1 MMLKDFEAFRL
12 RAMREWQE
20 MHLKPFV
27 TVGTASCGRSVGA
40 LETLDAVKD
49 FIAKHSVDC
58 NVLEVGC
65 MGLCY
70 CEPIMGISVP
80 GAPRVFYGK
89 VGAEEA
95 HEILEQHLLRGK
107 PVAKYAL
114 GTVGDGIVDGIQ
126 NLFENPFFKKQLRRV
141 LSRCGFV
148 EPTNLN
154 HYIATGGYEGFLKA
168 LSMEPT
174 QIIEELKNSGLRGRG
189 GAGFPTGL
197 KWELAR
203 KSTGD
208 EKYIVCNGAEGDIGA
223 FMDRLIMESDPYSV
237 IEGMTIAGL
246 AVGAKRGY
254 IYVRA
259 EYELAFHVLEKAIST
274 ATQHGLLG
282 RDILGTGLQ
291 FEVELFKAA
300 GMYICGEETALMNS
314 MEGQRGTPRLRPPF
328 PTQSGLKGMPTVVN
342 NVKTLANVPL
352 ILRNGASWFSS
363 VGTEKSKGT
372 VVLSLSGC
380 VERQGVIEVP
390 MGITLREVIYEIG
403 GGIAN
408 GRKLKAVQTGG
419 PLGGIIPEWMI
430 DLTLDYETLR
440 DVGSPL
446 GSGGIIALDD
456 RTCMVDV
463 ARAFAEFAKK
473 ESCGYCIPCRLGTAQ
488 IFQILDEIAKGHGK
502 PSDVDLLVSIGEA
515 MKVSCFCAF
524 GQGVPNIVLATLK
537 HFPNEYEEHIR
548 SGRCPISCKLSEGG

>member
-1 MMLKDFEAFRL
+1 MELREFEMLRL

-27 TVGTASCGRSVGA
+27 TVGTATCGRSVGA

-49 FIAKHSVDC
+49 FIARHNLDC
-58 NVLEVGC
+58 GVFEVGC

-70 CEPIMGISVP
+70 AEPIMGVSVP
-80 GAPRVFYGK
+80 GAPTVFYGK
-89 VGAEEA
+89 VGVEEA
-95 HEILEQHLLRGK
+95 CEILEQHLLRGK

-114 GTVGDGIVDGIQ
+114 GTVGEGSVDGIQ
-126 NLFENPFFKKQLRRV
+126 NLFESQFFRKQVRRV

-148 EPTNLN
+148 EPTNLS
-154 HYIATGGYEGFLKA
+154 HYIATGGYEGLLKA

-174 QIIEELKNSGLRGRG
+174 QIIEELKKSGLRGRG

-203 KSTGD
+203 KAVGD

-254 IYVRA
+254 IYIRA
-259 EYELAFHVLEKAIST
+259 EYELAFHILERAVSI

-282 RDILGTGLQ
+282 KDILGTGLQ
-291 FEVELFKAA
+291 FEIELFKAA

-314 MEGQRGTPRLRPPF
+314 MEGRRGIPRLRPPF
-328 PTQSGLKGMPTVVN
+328 PTQSGFKGMPTVVN

-363 VGTEKSKGT
+363 IGTEKSKGT
-372 VVLSLSGC
+372 TVLSLSGC
-380 VERQGVIEVP
+380 IERCGVVEVP

-403 GGIAN
+403 GGIAD
-408 GRKLKAVQTGG
+408 GKKLKAVQTGG

-430 DLTLDYETLR
+430 DIALDYETMR
-440 DVGSPL
+440 DAGSPL
-446 GSGGIIALDD
+446 GSGGVIAFDD
-456 RTCMVDV
+456 HACMVDV
-463 ARAFAEFAKK
+463 ARAFSEFAKK
-473 ESCGYCIPCRLGTAQ
+473 ESCGYCSPCRLGTAQ
-488 IFQILDEIAKGHGK
+488 IFQILDEIAKGQGK
-502 PSDVDLLVSIGEA
+502 EGDLDLLISIGEA

-524 GQGVPNIVLATLK
+524 GQNVPNIVLATIK
-537 HFPNEYEEHIR
+537 HFQSEYEEHIR
-548 SGRCPISCKLSEGG
+548 NGRCTVS